1 MLVLGERTVSHLLG
15 SMYGIFTR
23 IYPRNQLNV
32 DPRGINKIIWMVWFN
47 DIVLPFSISQTL
59 PIALVAQI
67 CEEPTKPTPTKT
79 VEKKIFIKAHAS
91 KIINAHLD
99 KLLVKLGLNQ

>member
-1 MLVLGERTVSHLLG
+1 MLVLGERTVSHLIG
-15 SMYGIFTR
+15 CMYGIFTC
-23 IYPRNQLNV
+23 IYHRNQLNV
-32 DPRGINKIIWMVWFN
+32 DPRGSNKIIWMVWF
-47 DIVLPFSISQTL
+47 DDTSQTL
-59 PIALVAQI
+59 PIALVARI
-67 CEEPTKPTPTKT
+67 CEEPTKPTTTKT

>member
-1 MLVLGERTVSHLLG
+1 MTLSFHFQGGQIRS
-15 SMYGIFTR
+15 
-23 IYPRNQLNV
+23 
-32 DPRGINKIIWMVWFN
+32 
-47 DIVLPFSISQTL
+47 FSGAISQTL